1 VNPSVSESPSVPAQV
16 DTRKHAKYQRK
27 LSSYCADYGVES
39 DRAIKYWVKIGK
51 KIGRLPPLDEP
62 AKMAAWWA
70 FAMVTRVPD
79 KLLALSES
87 EPATVAAVTPKSPP
101 SPATPPPATDP
112 RDFSEI
118 KSLDPAA
125 NVEALRHSLAI
136 TKKLLDDALLGTD
149 ENLIALRRRNYNDT
163 FDIWRLAEQTL
174 VKIQRERGAVI
185 EREAIA
191 AEIAQA
197 CETLALMR
205 QSMPSRILVELEKLL
220 PRRFSRILK
229 ALQPHL
235 LTAVDH
241 VRSSEEQIL
250 RNLTAIDSP
259 AALSSLLAA

>member
-1 VNPSVSESPSVPAQV
+1 MVGVCDGDTGPRKTPVAFRTSPQTDLPSSPS
-16 DTRKHAKYQRK
+16 
-27 LSSYCADYGVES
+27 
-39 DRAIKYWVKIGK
+39 RAS
-51 KIGRLPPLDEP
+51 
-62 AKMAAWWA
+62 AAS
-70 FAMVTRVPD
+70 F
-79 KLLALSES
+79 
-87 EPATVAAVTPKSPP
+87 
-101 SPATPPPATDP
+101 PPASDP
-112 RDFSEI
+112 RDFSDI

-136 TKKLLDDALLGTD
+136 TKKLLDDAMVGTD
-149 ENLIALRRRNYNDT
+149 ENLISLRTRNYNST
-163 FDIWRLAEQTL
+163 FDLWRLAEQTL
-174 VKIQRERGAVI
+174 VKVQRERGEVI

-205 QSMPSRILVELEKLL
+205 QSMPARILVELEKIL
-220 PRRFSRILK
+220 PRRLSRILK

-259 AALSSLLAA
+259 PRFPPSLPRDRRTRSGWLPAMALAPPPRHLRRRVRRKA